1 MKKITDIYKE
11 YKIMQ
16 NLQMHQ
22 YRVAAVAFQI
32 CDSLEINVDKD
43 SVIKSC
49 LLHDMGNIIKFNLS
63 YFPEFNKPEGI
74 EYWQDIQNQY
84 LDKYGKDE
92 HYATLRIADELGV
105 NDYIIELLNSVD
117 PLFIEANKNSSNIDK
132 KICIYADNRVDPNS
146 IVSLDERSLEAKK
159 RYENHPHSFDEEN
172 RIFFNKNIKEIEKQI
187 FEHSKI
193 KPEDINNESIV
204 PYLEKLKFFEI

>member
-1 MKKITDIYKE
+1 
-11 YKIMQ
+11 MQ

-84 LDKYGKDE
+84 LGKYGKDE
-92 HYATLRIADELGV
+92 HYATLRIAEELDV
-105 NDYIIELLNSVD
+105 NNYIIELLNSIN
-117 PLFIEANKNSSNIDK
+117 PLLIEVNKNGPNFDK
-132 KICIYADNRVDPNS
+132 KICIYADNRVDPSS
-146 IVSLDERSLEAKK
+146 IVSLDERSIEAKK
-159 RYENHPHSFDEEN
+159 RYENHPHYFDEES

-187 FEHSKI
+187 FEQSKI